1 MVNSITVSIEGL
13 GSFHVHADWV
23 YFDDDETEYWGYEG
37 NWSTADV
44 ESLCEDFVTTTGIT
58 IKLDKFIKLFIVISE
73 AQKLVR
79 HNQ

>member
-23 YFDDDETEYWGYEG
+23 YFDDDETEYWGYTG
-37 NWSTADV
+37 NFSEADV
-44 ESLCEDFVTTTGIT
+44 EVMYEEFKDETGID

>member
-1 MVNSITVSIEGL
+1 MVNSIAVSIESVGL
-13 GSFHVHADWV
+13 FWIHNNWV
-23 YFDDDETEYWGYEG
+23 LLDDDEAGYWEYTG
-37 NWSTADV
+37 NFSEADV
-44 ESLCEDFVTTTGIT
+44 EIMYEDFKDETGID